1 MKKIIYVL
9 IIFVIAFLA
18 FVSGG
23 KYALKNMYIE
33 YLEPEEVEEKYQDG
47 SNFYYAIYSDFFNKP
62 IIYQNI
68 VGRL

>member
-62 IIYQNI
+62 IIY
-68 VGRL
+68 

>member
-9 IIFVIAFLA
+9 ITLAIAFASYVL
-18 FVSGG
+18 GG
-23 KYALKNMYIE
+23 RSEINNMYIE

-62 IIYQNI
+62 IIY
-68 VGRL
+68 